1 MFCKVVFD
9 VPLDRDFD
17 YHIPAGMETL
27 ACPGVRVTAPFG
39 PRLTVGLVV
48 RVSPTCELPPAKI
61 KNIVC
66 VVDQRPVFGSDLFE
80 LAHFMKKNWGGAI
93 GQILFA
99 LVPPQP
105 YFKLQ
110 DTPVPAPFTPKEPAL
125 LFTGEQQAVW
135 NELSQVNSYEF
146 YPVLLRGP
154 LGTGKTQLCLQLA
167 QRVLQNCG
175 QVLMTVPD
183 IVAAKDFIARA
194 QKQFGAEY
202 VFCWHSKISL
212 AQKKKY
218 FSAVANGVPCV
229 VIAMRSGIL
238 LPFKNLRLSVI
249 LQEEDENYKQE
260 ENKPYY
266 HVRDLALLRGQM
278 HSAMVVFVSQTPSL
292 EMLKRVQEGRVV
304 QYQLTAKP
312 AGAQYVPQVQV
323 TGKRAEKSKYIS
335 AFLAEEIRQNLIRKE
350 PVLLLLNRRGYSNA
364 YYCLNCGEYA
374 RCKKCGA
381 ILSRENTA
389 ELGDFLLCKKC
400 GARETLQQKCPKCSN
415 VIFKSRGSGTQK
427 IVTEVQKLFPQ
438 ARILRLDS
446 DSLKTKSGQG
456 HQAAQAIYGGE
467 ADILIGTRLAAS
479 MATGKKITLFG
490 VLDADLELDSPD
502 FRASEKFGQ
511 LLFHL
516 RNSAACV
523 PAGRLIIQASSP
535 DIYPFEW
542 VIKGDWEQAAAQEM
556 ALREAFVYPPF
567 ARLVRVTLKNKDKK
581 ELSLQTNRLKSLF
594 DGCTLET
601 AGPVPCGNKTDK
613 LKKQYLLFKLTDEQY
628 YPVVAA
634 LDRLSTEDKKHAF
647 KLSADP
653 YDFY

>member
-17 YHIPAGMETL
+17 YHIPPEMEPL
-27 ACPGVRVTAPFG
+27 VRPGVRVTAPFG
-39 PRLTVGLVV
+39 PRLTAGLVV
-48 RVSPTCELPPAKI
+48 GLTAQCDFPASKI
-61 KNIVC
+61 KDIVC
-66 VVDQRPVFGSDLFE
+66 VVDTRPVFGSDLFE
-80 LAHFMKKNWGGAI
+80 LAHFMKKTWGGSI
-93 GQILFA
+93 GQILFT

-110 DTPVPAPFTPKEPAL
+110 EVAAPAAFEPKQPTPVFTP
-125 LFTGEQQAVW
+125 QQAAVW
-135 NELSQVNSYEF
+135 NELAHVSTYEF

-167 QRVLQNCG
+167 QRVLQNFG
-175 QVLMTVPD
+175 QALITVPD
-183 IVAAKDFIARA
+183 IVSAKDFIARA

-238 LPFKNLRLSVI
+238 LPFKNLRLTVV
-249 LQEEDENYKQE
+249 LQEEDDNYKQE

-266 HVRDLALLRGQM
+266 HLRDLALLRGRM

-292 EMLKRVQEGRVV
+292 EMMKQVKDGRVV
-304 QYQLTAKP
+304 QYQLTEKP
-312 AGAQYVPQVQV
+312 AGVNYTPQVKV

-335 AFLAEEIRQNLIRKE
+335 EFLAEEIRQNLTRKE
-350 PVLLLLNRRGYSNA
+350 PVLLFLNRRGYSNA

-381 ILSRENTA
+381 ILSHENTA
-389 ELGDFLLCKKC
+389 QDGDFLLCKKC
-400 GARETLQQKCPKCSN
+400 GARESLEQKCPKCSN

-456 HQAAQAIYGGE
+456 HQAAQAIYEGQ

-479 MATGKKITLFG
+479 MATGRKITLYG

-516 RNSAACV
+516 RSSAACV
-523 PAGRLIIQASSP
+523 PNGRLIIQASSP

-542 VIKGDWEQAAAQEM
+542 VIKGDWEQAAEQEM
-556 ALREAFVYPPF
+556 ALREAFLYPPF
-567 ARLVRVTLKNKDKK
+567 VRLVRVTLKSKDAKD
-581 ELSLQTNRLKSLF
+581 LARQTNRLKALF
-594 DGCTLET
+594 EGCTQET
-601 AGPVPCGNKTDK
+601 AGPVACGNKTDK

-634 LDRLSTEDKKHAF
+634 LDRLSTEDKKNTF

>member
-17 YHIPAGMETL
+17 YHIPPEL
-27 ACPGVRVTAPFG
+27 EPLVRPGVRVTAPFG
-39 PRLTVGLVV
+39 PRLTAGLVLQV
-48 RVSPTCELPPAKI
+48 TPCCELDNIKI
-61 KNIVC
+61 KDIAC
-66 VVDQRPVFGSDLFE
+66 VVDSRPVFGSDLFE
-80 LAHFMKKNWGGAI
+80 LASFMKKTWGGAI
-93 GQILFA
+93 GQILFS

-110 DTPVPAPFTPKEPAL
+110 ESAAPAPFVSQSQIVLHTPQQQTVFQEIAASPA
-125 LFTGEQQAVW
+125 
-135 NELSQVNSYEF
+135 YEY
-146 YPVLLRGP
+146 YPVLLSGP
-154 LGTGKTQLCLQLA
+154 AGTGKTALCLKLA
-167 QRVLQNCG
+167 EKALQNFG
-175 QVLMTVPD
+175 QTLITVPD
-183 IVAAKDFIARA
+183 IVAAKDFISRA
-194 QKQFGAEY
+194 KKQFGEEY
-202 VFCWHSKISL
+202 VFCWHSKTPL

-238 LPFKNLRLSVI
+238 LPFKNLRLAVV

-266 HVRDLALLRGQM
+266 HVRNLALLRGQM
-278 HSAMVVFVSQTPSL
+278 HSALVVFVSQTPSL
-292 EMLKRVQEGRVV
+292 EMIHLVQEGRVGH
-304 QYQLTAKP
+304 YQLSQKLPGTD
-312 AGAQYVPQVQV
+312 YSPQVKITQ
-323 TGKRAEKSKYIS
+323 KRGEHSKYIS
-335 AFLAEEIRQNLIRKE
+335 DFLTQEIRQNLTRKE

-381 ILSRENTA
+381 ILSRENTP
-389 ELGDFLLCKKC
+389 EHGDFLLCKKC
-400 GARETLQQKCPKCSN
+400 GAHEPLEQKCPKCAN
-415 VIFKSRGSGTQK
+415 LIFKSRGGGTQK

-446 DSLKTKSGQG
+446 DTLKTKSGQG
-456 HQAAQAIYGGE
+456 HEAAQAISSGQ

-479 MATGKKITLFG
+479 AANGRKITLFG

-516 RNSAACV
+516 RGSAGCV
-523 PAGRLIIQASSP
+523 AGGRLVVQASGP
-535 DIYPFEW
+535 DIYPFEF
-542 VIKGDWEQAAAQEM
+542 VENGDWEGSFQQEL
-556 ALREAFVYPPF
+556 ALREAFQYPPF
-567 ARLVRVTLKNKDKK
+567 VHLVRVTLKNKEYK
-581 ELSLQTNRLKSLF
+581 ELDKQSARLKALF
-594 DGCTLET
+594 EGCALEA
-601 AGPVPCGNKTDK
+601 AGPVSCGKKTDK
-613 LKKQYLLFKLTDEQY
+613 LKKQYLLFKLTQEQY
-628 YPVVAA
+628 FPAVAA
-634 LDRLSTEDKKHAF
+634 LDRLSAQDKKHPF